1 MKGTTCR
8 SGKRMLT
15 QNFFSALYRAKD
27 DFEAYRYSHIYDRDD
42 EIRRSTGSIYG
53 AESPS
58 KVKHQP
64 MHVRSNSDTSEINVV
79 VRNSYPDGLIN
90 EPRSPTG
97 ESFFALIR
105 KFEENIQNERKL
117 QPGQKPWYYD
127 TENQHFVDGFRG
139 KSGASSASSS
149 PLTERRTPLLRRK
162 NSLRGNNILRV
173 FKGSGDAKAG
183 EEEYGDEPSRKYFAH
198 YDCRSMTVD
207 FDELAL
213 LYARQGD
220 GLQRK
225 NKRSGASA
233 ASTKVTAA
241 TIADKV
247 QRRGSDSS
255 ASNNEEESDP
265 GDDKTNGLVLSCPYF
280 RNELGGEEEQDPQIG
295 LTRGNVALQNPHD
308 PSRPKEPKLEN
319 FRRRSTLDILL
330 TAYDSARVGNL
341 SSGTGV
347 TILDNSKPESGFLFL
362 GEGFHN
368 ENGQVFEHVDHGS
381 YYYRN
386 FFVGQGEWKMWTC
399 INRLR
404 CDCRIPCNSH
414 MTCRNPL

>member
-1 MKGTTCR
+1 M
-8 SGKRMLT
+8 
-15 QNFFSALYRAKD
+15 FFFVCSLIFLSATYRAKD
-27 DFEAYRYSHIYDRDD
+27 DSEAIRYSHLYNRDD

-53 AESPS
+53 AESPT
-58 KVKHQP
+58 KVKPQH

-79 VRNSYPDGLIN
+79 VRNNYADGLIA

-105 KFEENIQNERKL
+105 KFEQNIQNEKHL

-127 TENQHFVDGFRG
+127 SENQNFVDGFRG

-149 PLTERRTPLLRRK
+149 PLIERRTPVLRRK
-162 NSLRGNNILRV
+162 NSLRNNTYFSRV

-183 EEEYGDEPSRKYFAH
+183 EEEYSDEPSRKYFAH

-213 LYARQGD
+213 QYAKQGD
-220 GLQRK
+220 GLKRK

-241 TIADKV
+241 TIADKM

-255 ASNNEEESDP
+255 ASNEEEEPDP
-265 GDDKTNGLVLSCPYF
+265 GDNKTNSLVLNCPYF
-280 RNELGGEEEQDPQIG
+280 RNELGGEEEEDPQIG
-295 LTRGNVALQNPHD
+295 LTRGNNVAFQNPHD
-308 PSRPKEPKLEN
+308 PSRPKEPKLDN

-347 TILDNSKPESGFLFL
+347 TILDNSKPESGFLYL
-362 GEGFHN
+362 GERFHN
-368 ENGQVFEHVDHGS
+368 ENGRVFEHVDHGS
-381 YYYRN
+381 YYYKN
-386 FFVGQGEWKMWTC
+386 FFVGQGEWKQNFFLQPPTF
-399 INRLR
+399 L
-404 CDCRIPCNSH
+404 CNF
-414 MTCRNPL
+414 CV

>member
-1 MKGTTCR
+1 
-8 SGKRMLT
+8 
-15 QNFFSALYRAKD
+15 
-27 DFEAYRYSHIYDRDD
+27 
-42 EIRRSTGSIYG
+42 
-53 AESPS
+53 
-58 KVKHQP
+58 
-64 MHVRSNSDTSEINVV
+64 MHVRSNSDTSEINVA
-79 VRNSYPDGLIN
+79 VRNNYPDGLVG

-105 KFEENIQNERKL
+105 KFEENIQSEKHL
-117 QPGQKPWYYD
+117 QPGQKPWFYD
-127 TENQHFVDGFRG
+127 NENQAFVDGFRG

-162 NSLRGNNILRV
+162 NSIRNNAYLLKV

-198 YDCRSMTVD
+198 YDCRSMTVNY
-207 FDELAL
+207 DELAL
-213 LYARQGD
+213 KYAQEGD
-220 GLQRK
+220 GLKRI

-241 TIADKV
+241 TIADKM

-255 ASNNEEESDP
+255 ASNNEEDADP
-265 GDDKTNGLVLSCPYF
+265 GDDKGNGLVLNCPYF

-295 LTRGNVALQNPHD
+295 LTRGNVSLQNTHD

-347 TILDNSKPESGFLFL
+347 TILDNSKPESGFLYL
-362 GEGFHN
+362 GERFHN
-368 ENGQVFEHVDHGS
+368 ENGRVFEHVDHGS
-381 YYYRN
+381 YYYKN
-386 FFVGQGEWKMWTC
+386 FFVGQGKLKPVTFTLPSSCWFPFDH
-399 INRLR
+399 L
-404 CDCRIPCNSH
+404 
-414 MTCRNPL
+414 